1 MTVKDVI
8 NELKICECT
17 IKQLDDLAEQDKDTF
32 GHSGILEDAVDII
45 GKYMD
50 ELTKKQIKQ

>member
-17 IKQLDDLAEQDKDTF
+17 INQLDDLAEQDKDTF
-32 GHSGILEDAVDII
+32 GHSGILEDAVEII

-50 ELTKKQIKQ
+50 ELTKKQIK

>member
-17 IKQLDDLAEQDKDTF
+17 INQLEDIAEQDKTTF
-32 GHSGILEDAVDII
+32 GHSSIIEDAVEII

-50 ELTKKQIKQ
+50 ELTRKQIKQ

>member
-17 IKQLDDLAEQDKDTF
+17 INQLEDIAEQDKTTF
-32 GHSGILEDAVDII
+32 GHSSVIEDAVEII

-50 ELTKKQIKQ
+50 ELTKKQIK